1 MMRLTLS
8 LLVFACVAAI
18 ASEPVAKKY
27 TPEIHGVLSNGKV
40 PAGSNVCLRQ
50 GGSEIRS
57 CGYTDGD
64 GRFFIPSSGPLHSA
78 QRKSD
83 GSLAD
88 VIPPFWLETGRVDAA
103 QKLWPIDPVGD
114 RFAAIELDCDLS
126 RSGRPGDVYR
136 SCDMKPAKP
145 LVMNVPRDDT
155 PYRMAR
161 NPKAPAK

>member
-1 MMRLTLS
+1 MKRVS
-8 LLVFACVAAI
+8 LLLLAFAGFAVSAA
-18 ASEPVAKKY
+18 EPVAKKY
-27 TPEIHGVLSNGKV
+27 TPEIHGVLTNGKLPV
-40 PAGSNVCLRQ
+40 GSNVCLRQ

-57 CGYTDGD
+57 CGYTDSAGH
-64 GRFFIPSSGPLHSA
+64 FFISSSGPLHSA
-78 QRKSD
+78 QTKSD

-88 VIPPFWLETGRVDAA
+88 VIPPFWLETGHVESA
-103 QKLWPIDPVGD
+103 QKLWPIDPVSD

-126 RSGRPGDVYR
+126 RAARPGDAYR
-136 SCDMKPAKP
+136 SCQMKATKP

>member
-1 MMRLTLS
+1 MMRVPLS
-8 LLVFACVAAI
+8 LLVFACLAAS

-27 TPEIHGVLSNGKV
+27 TPEIHGVLTKV
-40 PAGSNVCLRQ
+40 SAGSNVCLRQ

-57 CGYTDGD
+57 CGYTDSEGHY
-64 GRFFIPSSGPLHSA
+64 FIASSGPLHSA

-88 VIPPFWLETGRVDAA
+88 VIPPFWLETGRVEAP
-103 QKLWPIDPVGD
+103 QKLWPIDPVSD
-114 RFAAIELDCDLS
+114 RFTAIQLDCDLS
-126 RSGRPGDVYR
+126 RAVRAGDVYR
-136 SCDMKPAKP
+136 SCDMRTTKP

>member
-1 MMRLTLS
+1 MMRVS
-8 LLVFACVAAI
+8 LALLAFACLAAS
-18 ASEPVAKKY
+18 AAEPAAKKY
-27 TPEIHGVLSNGKV
+27 TPEIHGMLTNCQL

-50 GGSEIRS
+50 GGSEIRA

-64 GRFFIPSSGPLHSA
+64 GHFFIPSSGPLHSA

-83 GSLAD
+83 GSPAD
-88 VIPPFWLETGRVDAA
+88 VIPPFWLETGHVDAA
-103 QKLWPIDPVGD
+103 QKLWPIDPVSD

-126 RSGRPGDVYR
+126 RAARAGDAYR
-136 SCDMKPAKP
+136 SCQMKPTKP

-161 NPKAPAK
+161 NPTAPAK

>member
-1 MMRLTLS
+1 MRMRVSLS
-8 LLVFACVAAI
+8 LLALACVAAS

-27 TPEIHGVLSNGKV
+27 TPEIHGVLTKV

-57 CGYTDGD
+57 CGYTDSEGHY
-64 GRFFIPSSGPLHSA
+64 FIPSSGPLHSA

-83 GSLAD
+83 GSVAD
-88 VIPPFWLETGRVDAA
+88 VIPTFWLETGRVDAA
-103 QKLWPIDPVGD
+103 QKLWPIDPVSD

-126 RSGRPGDVYR
+126 RAGRPGDVYR
-136 SCDMKPAKP
+136 PCDMKATKP